1 MRESGVSEVMPGAG
15 SAGTGET
22 WVGPVAS
29 TVAATALSGVL
40 RSALT
45 APVVMAPAEAPAA
58 KLSPRE
64 SGVTDCGPAAVP
76 IAPGPPDGAAT
87 MALTSA

>member
-1 MRESGVSEVMPGAG
+1 MRGSGVSEVMPGAG
-15 SAGTGET
+15 SAGIGET
-22 WVGPVAS
+22 WMGPVAS

-45 APVVMAPAEAPAA
+45 APVVMAPAEAPVA
-58 KLSPRE
+58 KLSTRE
-64 SGVTDCGPAAVP
+64 SADNGCGPAAV
-76 IAPGPPDGAAT
+76 T